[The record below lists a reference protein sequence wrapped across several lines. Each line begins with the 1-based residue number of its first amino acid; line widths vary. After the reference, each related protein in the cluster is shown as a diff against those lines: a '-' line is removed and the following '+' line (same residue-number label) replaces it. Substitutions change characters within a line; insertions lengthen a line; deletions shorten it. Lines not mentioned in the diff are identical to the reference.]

1 MTLSIIRVRDVIS
14 GCDQAFLHFL
24 AAWLHRKNEPKKKL
38 TRIDSGAPSWTVT
51 PAISRI
57 LFYGSKKKL
66 FDLFPDMSTTQ
77 RMPSTVDRLLKNNYK
92 YYEQEGSQNGG
103 SKVIM
108 SEIDCVTVQLAGSTT
123 VNTSE
128 LLFWLIIA
136 IQSSCQKMNCN
147 AWSQSLVW
155 WSTNPS
161 FFFKRKFQVPVNIMS
176 QLKSLVIW
184 NLL

>member
-1 MTLSIIRVRDVIS
+1 MPSIIRVRDVIS

-103 SKVIM
+103 SKVIT
-108 SEIDCVTVQLAGSTT
+108 SEIDYVIVQLGALLSTRVSCFFGS
-123 VNTSE
+123 
-128 LLFWLIIA
+128 LFQYNQAARKWR
-136 IQSSCQKMNCN
+136 N
-147 AWSQSLVW
+147 AW
-155 WSTNPS
+155 
-161 FFFKRKFQVPVNIMS
+161 
-176 QLKSLVIW
+176 
-184 NLL
+184 